1 MTKKKTIVEKVV
13 APKKE
18 TAKKETKKETKVD
31 AVVEIDKLLKQ
42 LSVEE
47 DKMEKRRIRR
57 NLRNLG
63 HRGGL
68 KNTKFD
74 KAKETAKA

>member
-1 MTKKKTIVEKVV
+1 MVKTKVVVTKKSDKVV
-13 APKKE
+13 AEKKAPKSEK
-18 TAKKETKKETKVD
+18 D
-31 AVVEIDKLLKQ
+31 VVADIDKLLKQ

-63 HRGGL
+63 HQGGL

-74 KAKETAKA
+74 KA

>member
-1 MTKKKTIVEKVV
+1 MAKKKIVV
-13 APKKE
+13 KKE
-18 TAKKETKKETKVD
+18 VQKETPKESKKEVKKVD
-31 AVVEIDKLLKQ
+31 AVAEIDKLLKQ

>member
-1 MTKKKTIVEKVV
+1 MSKKKTIVEKV
-13 APKKE
+13 E
-18 TAKKETKKETKVD
+18 TPKKETKKEVKKVD
-31 AVVEIDKLLKQ
+31 APAEIDKLLKQ

-74 KAKETAKA
+74 KVKATAKA

>member
-1 MTKKKTIVEKVV
+1 MVKTKIVT
-13 APKKE
+13 KKE
-18 TAKKETKKETKVD
+18 TPSESKKETKKEVKKVD
-31 AVVEIDKLLKQ
+31 AGVEIDKLLKQ

-57 NLRNLG
+57 ILRNLG

-74 KAKETAKA
+74 KAKEKVKA

>member
-1 MTKKKTIVEKVV
+1 MSKAKVVVKKKD
-13 APKKE
+13 
-18 TAKKETKKETKVD
+18 TAKKDTPKKDTPKD
-31 AVVEIDKLLKQ
+31 GAAEIDKLLKQ

-74 KAKETAKA
+74 KVKATAKA

>member
-1 MTKKKTIVEKVV
+1 MSKTKVVVKKKDTTKKDTEKKDGP
-13 APKKE
+13 A
-18 TAKKETKKETKVD
+18 
-31 AVVEIDKLLKQ
+31 EIDKLLKQ

-74 KAKETAKA
+74 KVKATAKA